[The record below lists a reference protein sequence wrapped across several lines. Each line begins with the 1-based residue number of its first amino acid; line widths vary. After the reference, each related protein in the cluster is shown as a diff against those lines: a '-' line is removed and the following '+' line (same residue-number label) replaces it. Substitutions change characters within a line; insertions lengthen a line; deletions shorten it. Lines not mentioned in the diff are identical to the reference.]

1 MATTITIDRQYV
13 KIGET
18 AEIRFTF
25 TNPNYSL
32 SLEGLTV
39 TTLIGETTGG
49 TVHSLVNRG
58 VINGQRVYTAT
69 FTPTA
74 NLQRSIYRLTYDVA
88 GKADD
93 AISENFA
100 VDTVRPTLE
109 SASIAKSD
117 LRLGEKTTITI
128 TFSERLAFYD
138 NFTLEDLQVDAGKG
152 TLSNLRSYFSDQE
165 RIWHV
170 DLQAPTTRPASGLDG
185 NQIRINLAGITDRAG
200 NTIWDSQLHGTGNP
214 WVNLPTVSYNIDNG
228 VPPMV
233 AITGQPATTIK
244 GGDSFTVTFTFNERV
259 TGFDLD
265 DVQYDTSKGT
275 LSALTAVGTD
285 GRVWTATYT
294 PRPNIES
301 AENTISVNLAGVRDA
316 LGNAGVGTGTSGNF
330 SIDTKPPEVAVTIS
344 DERLTAGESA
354 TVTFTFSERVTGFD
368 LNDAQY
374 DTSKGTLGALTA
386 VGTDGKVWTATYT
399 PRSDIE
405 SANNTIRVNLAGV
418 QDAQGNAGVGTGS
431 SGNFVID
438 TRPTVVDGRP
448 SIVSVVGPTSI
459 VLEDTDVT
467 ITFTFSEAVTGFT
480 LANINLDNS
489 SASPYITYSPKEP
502 VSADGGRT
510 WTITFRAAP
519 RTTDSTNTVSI
530 RNLDGVRDLAGNLAV
545 PNSSASTDN
554 YEVDTEDPDP
564 ISATFDKTHLAA
576 GETATV
582 TVTFNEI
589 VNNVTQGTFD
599 IPNGSVSNLR
609 QDPTDGR
616 IWRATFTPTANLQ
629 SASSLISINLN
640 DLRDSAG
647 NVSSGRKTFYDSTIV
662 IDTKP
667 PEVAVTISDER
678 LTAGESATVTFTFS
692 ERVTGFDLNDVQY
705 DTSKGTLSAL
715 TAVGTDGKVWS
726 ATYTPRPDIE
736 SAENTIRVNLAGVQD
751 AQGNAGVGTGSSG
764 NFVIDT
770 RPPVVD
776 GRPSIVSVVG
786 PTSIVLEDTDVTIT
800 FTFSEAVTGFTL
812 ANINLDNSSASP
824 YITYSPKEPVSADGG
839 RTWTIT
845 YRAAPRTTD
854 STNTVS
860 IRNLDGVRD
869 LAGNLAVP
877 NSSASTDNY
886 EVDTEDPDPISATFD
901 KTHLAAGETATVTVT
916 FNEIVN
922 NVTEDSFQIPNGS
935 VSNLRQD
942 TTDGRIWRVTFTPTA
957 NLQSASSLISINL
970 NDLRDSAGNVSSGR
984 KSFYDSTIV
993 IDTKRPEVTVVIS
1006 DNRLTA
1012 GETATVTFTFSE
1024 RVTGFDLNDVQYDT
1038 SKGTL
1043 GALTAV
1049 GTDGKVW
1056 TATYTP
1062 RPNIESADNT
1072 IRVNLAG
1079 VQDAQGNAGE
1089 GSVSSGNFSIDTRPP
1104 EVDRP
1109 PEVTVTISDNRLTAG
1124 ESATVTF
1131 TFSKSVTGF
1140 TKDDIDLTLA
1150 NGTLGDLVPVGTDG
1164 KVWSATFTPRPDTE
1178 SADNTIRVN
1187 LAGVLDAQGNAGVGT
1202 GTSGNFT
1209 IDTKRPEVAV
1219 AISDERLTAGET
1231 ATVTFTFTER
1241 VTGFDLN
1248 DVQYDTS
1255 KGTLGAL
1262 TAVGTDGKVWS
1273 ATYTPRPDTESATN
1287 TIRVNLA
1294 GVLDALGNAGVGTGS
1309 SGNFVIDTRPT
1320 VVDRPPSATIAVT
1333 PNPVTNSND
1342 RLVTVTI
1349 TFDEAVTGFTADNI
1363 DFSNAHVTP
1372 YGRNRIGALNSSADG
1387 RTYTITYTAEP
1398 DVEDATN
1405 TISLR
1410 NLHTIRDATGNAVAV
1425 SPTSN
1430 NFAIDTKAPVPISA
1444 TFDKTH
1450 LAAGETA
1457 TVTVIFNEIVNNVTE
1472 DTFQIPNGSVS
1483 NLRQDTTDG
1492 RIWRA
1497 TFTPTANLQ
1506 STSSSISIN
1515 LDGLRDSAGNVNNGS
1530 LPFRDST
1537 IVIDTKRPEVTVA
1550 ISDERLT
1557 AGETATV
1564 TFTFSER
1571 VTGFDLNDVQY
1582 DTSKGTLGALTA
1594 VGTDGKVWTATY
1606 TPRPN
1611 TESADNTIRVNLAGV
1626 QDAQGNAGA
1635 GSVSSGNFSIDT
1647 KRPEVTVTISDN
1659 RLAAGQTAT
1668 VTFTFNERVT
1678 GFDLNDVQYDTSKGT
1693 LGALTA
1699 VGTDGKVWSAT
1710 YTPRSDIESADNTIR
1725 VNLAGV
1731 LDAQGNAGTGS
1742 VSSGNFSIDTKRPE
1756 VTVTISDERLSAGET
1771 ATVTFTF
1778 RESVT
1783 GFGTEDIQYDT
1794 SKGTLSALTAVGT
1807 DGKVWS
1813 ATYTPRPNIES
1824 ADNTIRVNL
1833 AGVQDAQGNAGT
1845 GSASSGNFSID
1856 TKPPEVTVTISD
1868 ERLSAGQT
1876 ATVTFTFTERVT
1888 GFGTEDIQY
1897 DTSKGTLGAL
1907 TAVGTD
1913 GKVWSATYTPRSD
1926 IESAENTIRVN
1937 LAGVLD
1943 AQGNAGTG
1951 SASSGN
1957 FSIDTRP
1964 PEVTVTISD
1973 NRLSAGQTA
1982 TVTFTFNERVTG
1994 FDLNDVQYDTSK
2006 GTLGALTAVGT
2017 DGKVWTATYTPR
2029 PDTESADNTIRV
2041 NLAGVLDAQGN
2052 AGTGSVSSGNFSI
2065 DTKPPE
2071 VTVTISDN
2079 RLSAGQTATVTFT
2092 FNERVTGFDLNDVQ
2106 YDTSKGTLGALTA
2119 VGTDGKVWTATYTP
2133 RPDIE
2138 SADNTIR
2145 VNLSGVL
2152 DAQGNA
2158 GTGSVSS
2165 GNFSIDTKRPEVTV
2179 TISDNRLSAGQ
2190 TATFTFTFNER
2201 VTGFD
2206 LNDVQYD
2213 TSKGTLGALTA
2224 VGTDGKVWSATYTP
2238 RPDTESADNT
2248 IRVNLAGVLDAQGN
2262 AGTGSVSSGNFSI
2275 DTKRPEVTV
2284 TISDNRLSAGQTATF
2299 TFTFSERVTGFDLN
2313 DVQYDTSKGTLGAL
2327 TAVGTDGKVW
2337 TATYTPRPDTES
2349 ADNTIRVNLAGV
2361 LDAQG
2366 NAGTGSV
2373 SSGNFSIDTKRPEV
2387 TVTISD
2393 ERLSAGETATVTF
2406 TFRESVTGFGT
2417 EDIQYDTSKGTLG
2430 ALTAVGTDGK
2440 VWTATYTPRSN
2451 IESADNTIR
2460 VNLAGVL
2467 DAQGNAGTGSVS
2479 SGNFS
2484 IDTKRPEVTVTI
2496 SDNRL
2501 SAGQT
2506 ATFTFTFSERV
2517 TGFDLNDVQY
2527 DTSKGTL
2534 GALTAVGTDGK
2545 VWSATYTPRS
2555 DIESADNTIRVNLAG
2570 VLDAQGNAG
2579 TGSVSSGNFS
2589 IDTKP
2594 PEVTVTISDE
2604 RLSAGETATVTFTFT
2619 ERVTGF
2625 GTEDIQYDT
2634 SKGTLSALTA
2644 VGTDGKVWSA
2654 TYTPRPNIESADN
2667 TIRVNL
2673 AGVQD
2678 AQGNAGTGSASSG
2691 NFSID
2696 TKPPEV
2702 TVTISDER
2710 LAAGETAT
2718 VTFTFNERVTGF
2730 GTEDIQYDTSK
2741 GTLGALT
2748 AVGTDGKVWSTTYT
2762 PRPNIESA
2770 DNTIRV
2776 NLAGVQDAQGNAG
2789 TGSASSGNF
2798 SIDTRPPEVTV
2809 TISDER
2815 LSAGETATVTFTFT
2829 ERVTGFGTEDIQYDT
2844 SKGTLG
2850 ALTAVGTDGKVW
2862 TATYTPRPDIESADN
2877 TIRVNLSGVLDA
2889 QGNAGVGTGTSGNF
2903 SIDTKRPEVTVTIS
2917 DNRLIAGQTATF
2929 TFTFSER
2936 VTGFDLNDVQYDTS
2950 KGTLGALTAVGT
2962 DGKVWSATYTPR
2974 PNIESADNTIRVN
2987 LAGVLDAQG
2996 NAGTG
3001 SVSSGNFSI
3010 DTKRPEVTVTISDER
3025 LSAGETATVT
3035 FTFRESVT
3043 DFGSEDIQYDTS
3055 KGTLGALTAVGTD
3068 GKVWTAT
3075 YTPRPNIESADN
3087 TIRVNLAGVLDAQG
3101 NAGTGSASSGNFSI
3115 DTRPPEVTVTISD
3128 ERLSAGET
3136 ATVTFTFRESV
3147 TGFGTEDIQY
3157 DTSKGTLSALTAV
3170 GTDGKVWSATYTP
3183 RPDTESADNTI
3194 RVNLAGVLDAQGNA
3208 GTGSVSSGNF
3218 SIDTKRPEVTVT
3230 ISDNRLSAGQTATF
3244 TFTFSER
3251 VTGFDLNDVQYDTS
3265 KGTLGALT
3273 AVGTDGKV
3281 WSATYTPRSDTESAD
3296 NTIRVNL
3303 AGVQDAQGNAGTGS
3317 ASSGNFSIDTKRP
3330 EVTVAISDERLS
3342 AGETATVTFT
3352 FRESVTGFD
3361 LNDVQYDTSKG
3372 TLSALTAV
3380 GTDGKV
3386 WSATYTPRPNIES
3399 ADNTI
3404 RVNLAGVQ
3412 DAQGNAGTGSV
3423 SSGNFSIDT
3432 RPPEVTVTISDER
3445 LSAGQ
3450 TATVTFTFSERVT
3463 GFGTEDIQYDTS
3475 KGTLSALTAVGT
3487 DGKVWSATYTP
3498 RPDTES
3504 ATNTIRVN
3512 LAGVQD
3518 AQGNAGTGSASS
3530 GNFSIDTKRPE
3541 VTVTISDERLAAGQ
3555 TATVTFTFNER
3566 VTGFDLNDVQ
3576 YDTSKGTLGALT
3588 AVGTDGKVWSATYTP
3603 RPNIESADNTIR
3615 VNLAGVQDA
3624 QGNAGTGSVS
3634 SGNFSIDTKRPEVT
3648 VTISDERL
3656 SAGETATVTF
3666 TFRESVT
3673 GFGTEDIQYD
3683 TSKGTLSALTA
3694 VGTDGKV
3701 WTATYTPRPNIE
3713 SADNTIRV
3721 NLAGVQ
3727 DAQGNAGTGS
3737 ASSGNFSI
3745 DTRPPEVTVTISD
3758 ERLSAGETATVTFT
3772 FTERVTGFG
3781 TEDIQYDTSKGTL
3794 SALTAVGTDGK
3805 VWTATYTP
3813 RPNIESAD
3821 NTIRVNLAGVLDAQG
3836 NAGTGSVSSGNFS
3849 IDTKRPEVTVTIS
3862 DERLSAGETA
3872 TVTFTF
3878 SESVTG
3884 FGTEDIQYD
3893 TSKGTLGALTAVG
3906 TDGKVWTATYT
3917 PRSNIE
3923 SADNTIRVNLAGV
3936 QDAQGNA
3943 GTGSA
3948 SSGNFSIDTK
3958 PPEVTVTISD
3968 ERLSAGET
3976 ATVTFTFTERVTGFG
3991 TEDIQYDTSKGTLG
4005 ALTAVGTDG
4014 KVWSATYTPRPD
4026 TESADNTIRVNLS
4039 GVLDAQGNAG
4049 TGSVSSGNFSID
4061 TKRPEVTVTIS
4072 DNRLSAGQTA
4082 TVTFTFN
4089 ERVTGFDL
4097 NDVQY
4102 DTSKGTLGALTA
4114 VGTDGKVWT
4123 ATYTPRPDTESADN
4137 TIRVNL
4143 AGVLDAQGNAGTG
4156 SVSSGNF
4163 SIDTKR
4169 PEVTV
4174 AISDNRLIAGQ
4185 TATVTFTFRESV
4197 TGFDLNDVQYDT
4209 SKGTLGALTAVGT
4222 DGKVWSATYTPRP
4235 DTESAENTISVNLA
4249 GVRDALGN
4257 AGVGTGTSGNFSIDT
4272 KPPEVAV
4279 TISDNRLTAG
4289 ESATITFT
4297 FNERV
4302 TGFDLDDVQYDT
4314 SKGTLGALTPV
4325 GTDGRVWSA
4334 SYTPRPG
4341 IESADN
4347 AISVRLA
4354 GVRDALGN
4362 AGVGTG
4368 TSGNFTIDTKPPEV
4382 TVTISDNRL
4391 TAGESATVTFTFSES
4406 VTGFTKEAIDL
4417 SQANGTLGDLVPVGT
4432 DGKVWTAT
4440 FTPTDRLAR
4449 TTNHRLTL
4457 NLTNVRDAAGNA
4469 PAVNTYSFNQYT
4481 VDTMVFALSNATV
4494 NRNQLVLFYSDE
4506 TALDPDQ
4513 THNAP
4518 NDAFV
4523 VLVDGVRNNVTGVV
4537 VDAAAKTVTLTLER
4551 AVSHG
4556 QQVTV
4561 AYNDPSTGDDPQ
4573 AVQEAGSGDD
4583 AASFAARPVTNLSP
4597 RAPATGTTDADSR
4610 KSSEDSDGD
4619 TANALDSDYDSVP
4632 NAQEDQAPGLLRPDG
4647 SAGTDGDGNGDGIRD
4662 SQQVAV
4668 GSTRDLTLVAGS
4680 QDGKLIPGSNA
4691 RISELVRKDAPASLP
4706 KGMEM
4711 PLSLTQFR
4719 VGLSEGR
4726 YTESFSLYVDPA
4738 LGVNGYWVKDSAG
4751 TWVNL
4756 ASEPYGGKMSTEGG
4770 RTRLDFQIQ
4779 DGGQYDTDGLADG
4792 HITALG
4798 AAAKMPLSIV
4808 GQAPPQVESHRG
4820 FWF

>member
-1 MATTITIDRQYV
+1 M
-13 KIGET
+13 
-18 AEIRFTF
+18 
-25 TNPNYSL
+25 
-32 SLEGLTV
+32 
-39 TTLIGETTGG
+39 
-49 TVHSLVNRG
+49 
-58 VINGQRVYTAT
+58 
-69 FTPTA
+69 
-74 NLQRSIYRLTYDVA
+74 
-88 GKADD
+88 
-93 AISENFA
+93 
-100 VDTVRPTLE
+100 RPTVA

-128 TFSERLAFYD
+128 TFSEPLTFSS
-138 NFTLEDLQVDAGKG
+138 FTLADLQVDAGKG
-152 TLSNLRSYFSDQE
+152 TLSNLYRVYSATVSSVTWQ
-165 RIWHV
+165 V

-185 NQIRINLAGITDRAG
+185 NQIRINLAGITDKAG
-200 NTIWDSQLHGTGNP
+200 NTGENSVVNGVTTSWT
-214 WVNLPTVSYNIDNG
+214 NLPTVSYNIDNG
-228 VPPMV
+228 VPTTV

-344 DERLTAGESA
+344 DNRLTAGESA
-354 TVTFTFSERVTGFD
+354 T
-368 LNDAQY
+368 
-374 DTSKGTLGALTA
+374 
-386 VGTDGKVWTATYT
+386 
-399 PRSDIE
+399 
-405 SANNTIRVNLAGV
+405 
-418 QDAQGNAGVGTGS
+418 
-431 SGNFVID
+431 
-438 TRPTVVDGRP
+438 
-448 SIVSVVGPTSI
+448 
-459 VLEDTDVT
+459 
-467 ITFTFSEAVTGFT
+467 ITFTF
-480 LANINLDNS
+480 N
-489 SASPYITYSPKEP
+489 
-502 VSADGGRT
+502 
-510 WTITFRAAP
+510 
-519 RTTDSTNTVSI
+519 
-530 RNLDGVRDLAGNLAV
+530 
-545 PNSSASTDN
+545 
-554 YEVDTEDPDP
+554 
-564 ISATFDKTHLAA
+564 
-576 GETATV
+576 
-582 TVTFNEI
+582 
-589 VNNVTQGTFD
+589 
-599 IPNGSVSNLR
+599 
-609 QDPTDGR
+609 
-616 IWRATFTPTANLQ
+616 
-629 SASSLISINLN
+629 
-640 DLRDSAG
+640 
-647 NVSSGRKTFYDSTIV
+647 
-662 IDTKP
+662 
-667 PEVAVTISDER
+667 
-678 LTAGESATVTFTFS
+678 
-692 ERVTGFDLNDVQY
+692 
-705 DTSKGTLSAL
+705 
-715 TAVGTDGKVWS
+715 
-726 ATYTPRPDIE
+726 
-736 SAENTIRVNLAGVQD
+736 
-751 AQGNAGVGTGSSG
+751 
-764 NFVIDT
+764 
-770 RPPVVD
+770 
-776 GRPSIVSVVG
+776 
-786 PTSIVLEDTDVTIT
+786 
-800 FTFSEAVTGFTL
+800 
-812 ANINLDNSSASP
+812 
-824 YITYSPKEPVSADGG
+824 
-839 RTWTIT
+839 
-845 YRAAPRTTD
+845 
-854 STNTVS
+854 
-860 IRNLDGVRD
+860 
-869 LAGNLAVP
+869 
-877 NSSASTDNY
+877 
-886 EVDTEDPDPISATFD
+886 
-901 KTHLAAGETATVTVT
+901 
-916 FNEIVN
+916 
-922 NVTEDSFQIPNGS
+922 
-935 VSNLRQD
+935 
-942 TTDGRIWRVTFTPTA
+942 
-957 NLQSASSLISINL
+957 
-970 NDLRDSAGNVSSGR
+970 
-984 KSFYDSTIV
+984 
-993 IDTKRPEVTVVIS
+993 
-1006 DNRLTA
+1006 
-1012 GETATVTFTFSE
+1012 E

-1062 RPNIESADNT
+1062 RLDIESAENT

-1079 VQDAQGNAGE
+1079 VQDA
-1089 GSVSSGNFSIDTRPP
+1089 
-1104 EVDRP
+1104 
-1109 PEVTVTISDNRLTAG
+1109 L
-1124 ESATVTF
+1124 
-1131 TFSKSVTGF
+1131 
-1140 TKDDIDLTLA
+1140 
-1150 NGTLGDLVPVGTDG
+1150 
-1164 KVWSATFTPRPDTE
+1164 
-1178 SADNTIRVN
+1178 
-1187 LAGVLDAQGNAGVGT
+1187 GNAGVGT
-1202 GTSGNFT
+1202 GTSGNF
-1209 IDTKRPEVAV
+1209 
-1219 AISDERLTAGET
+1219 S
-1231 ATVTFTFTER
+1231 
-1241 VTGFDLN
+1241 
-1248 DVQYDTS
+1248 
-1255 KGTLGAL
+1255 
-1262 TAVGTDGKVWS
+1262 
-1273 ATYTPRPDTESATN
+1273 
-1287 TIRVNLA
+1287 
-1294 GVLDALGNAGVGTGS
+1294 
-1309 SGNFVIDTRPT
+1309 IDTRPT
-1320 VVDRPPSATIAVT
+1320 VVDGRPSIVSVVGPTSIVT
-1333 PNPVTNSND
+1333 GDTD
-1342 RLVTVTI
+1342 VTI
-1349 TFDEAVTGFTADNI
+1349 TFTFSEAVTGFTLANI
-1363 DFSNAHVTP
+1363 NLD
-1372 YGRNRIGALNSSADG
+1372 NSSASPYVTYSPKEPVSADGG
-1387 RTYTITYTAEP
+1387 RTWTITFRASPHVTG
-1398 DVEDATN
+1398 DSTN
-1405 TISLR
+1405 TVSIR
-1410 NLHTIRDATGNAVAV
+1410 NLDGVRDLAGNAAVPNSSASTENYEVDAVAPY
-1425 SPTSN
+1425 PT
-1430 NFAIDTKAPVPISA
+1430 SA

-1457 TVTVIFNEIVNNVTE
+1457 TVTVTFNEIVNNVTA
-1472 DTFQIPNGSVS
+1472 DTFEIPNGSVS
-1483 NLRQDTTDG
+1483 NVRQDTTDG

-1506 STSSSISIN
+1506 STSSSISISQ
-1515 LDGLRDSAGNVNNGS
+1515 DGLRDSAGNVNNGTQS
-1530 LPFRDST
+1530 FDDST
-1537 IVIDTKRPEVTVA
+1537 ISIDTKRPEVTVT
-1550 ISDERLT
+1550 ISDDRLT

-1571 VTGFDLNDVQY
+1571 VTGFDTADIQY

-1594 VGTDGKVWTATY
+1594 VGTDGRIWTATY
-1606 TPRPN
+1606 TPSSGI
-1611 TESADNTIRVNLAGV
+1611 ESADNTIRVNLAGV
-1626 QDAQGNAGA
+1626 LDAQGNAGA
-1635 GSVSSGNFSIDT
+1635 GSASSGNFSIDT
-1647 KRPEVTVTISDN
+1647 RPTVVDRPPEVTVTISDN
-1659 RLAAGQTAT
+1659 HLTAGETAT
-1668 VTFTFNERVT
+1668 VTFTFSERVT
-1678 GFDLNDVQYDTSKGT
+1678 GFDTADIQYDTSKGT

-1699 VGTDGKVWSAT
+1699 VGTDGRIWTAT
-1710 YTPRSDIESADNTIR
+1710 YTPSSGIESANNTIR

-1742 VSSGNFSIDTKRPE
+1742 VSSGNFSIDTR
-1756 VTVTISDERLSAGET
+1756 
-1771 ATVTFTF
+1771 
-1778 RESVT
+1778 
-1783 GFGTEDIQYDT
+1783 
-1794 SKGTLSALTAVGT
+1794 
-1807 DGKVWS
+1807 
-1813 ATYTPRPNIES
+1813 
-1824 ADNTIRVNL
+1824 
-1833 AGVQDAQGNAGT
+1833 
-1845 GSASSGNFSID
+1845 
-1856 TKPPEVTVTISD
+1856 PPEVTVTISD
-1868 ERLSAGQT
+1868 ERLAAGET
-1876 ATVTFTFTERVT
+1876 ATVTFTFNERVT

-1897 DTSKGTLGAL
+1897 DTSKGTL
-1907 TAVGTD
+1907 
-1913 GKVWSATYTPRSD
+1913 S
-1926 IESAENTIRVN
+1926 
-1937 LAGVLD
+1937 
-1943 AQGNAGTG
+1943 
-1951 SASSGN
+1951 
-1957 FSIDTRP
+1957 
-1964 PEVTVTISD
+1964 
-1973 NRLSAGQTA
+1973 
-1982 TVTFTFNERVTG
+1982 
-1994 FDLNDVQYDTSK
+1994 
-2006 GTLGALTAVGT
+2006 ALTAVGT

-2065 DTKPPE
+2065 DTRPPG
-2071 VTVTISDN
+2071 VTVTISDSS
-2079 RLSAGQTATVTFT
+2079 LSAGETATVTFT
-2092 FNERVTGFDLNDVQ
+2092 FRESVTGF
-2106 YDTSKGTLGALTA
+2106 GTE
-2119 VGTDGKVWTATYTP
+2119 
-2133 RPDIE
+2133 DI
-2138 SADNTIR
+2138 
-2145 VNLSGVL
+2145 
-2152 DAQGNA
+2152 
-2158 GTGSVSS
+2158 
-2165 GNFSIDTKRPEVTV
+2165 
-2179 TISDNRLSAGQ
+2179 
-2190 TATFTFTFNER
+2190 
-2201 VTGFD
+2201 
-2206 LNDVQYD
+2206 QYD

-2262 AGTGSVSSGNFSI
+2262 AGTGSASSGNFSI
-2275 DTKRPEVTV
+2275 DTRPPGVTV
-2284 TISDNRLSAGQTATF
+2284 TISDERLAAGETATVTF
-2299 TFTFSERVTGFDLN
+2299 TFRESVTGFGTEDI
-2313 DVQYDTSKGTLGAL
+2313 QYDTSKGTLSAL

-2366 NAGTGSV
+2366 NAGTGSA
-2373 SSGNFSIDTKRPEV
+2373 SSGNFSIDTRPPGV

-2393 ERLSAGETATVTF
+2393 ERLAAGETATVTF

-2440 VWTATYTPRSN
+2440 VW
-2451 IESADNTIR
+2451 
-2460 VNLAGVL
+2460 
-2467 DAQGNAGTGSVS
+2467 
-2479 SGNFS
+2479 
-2484 IDTKRPEVTVTI
+2484 
-2496 SDNRL
+2496 
-2501 SAGQT
+2501 
-2506 ATFTFTFSERV
+2506 
-2517 TGFDLNDVQY
+2517 
-2527 DTSKGTL
+2527 
-2534 GALTAVGTDGK
+2534 
-2545 VWSATYTPRS
+2545 SATYTPRS
-2555 DIESADNTIRVNLAG
+2555 GIESADNTIRVNLAG

-2710 LAAGETAT
+2710 LSAGETAT
-2718 VTFTFNERVTGF
+2718 VTFTFTERVTGF

-2741 GTLGALT
+2741 GTLSALT
-2748 AVGTDGKVWSTTYT
+2748 AVGTDGKVWSATYT

-2798 SIDTRPPEVTV
+2798 SIDTKPPEVTV

-2815 LSAGETATVTFTFT
+2815 LSAGETATVTFTFN

-2844 SKGTLG
+2844 SKGTL
-2850 ALTAVGTDGKVW
+2850 
-2862 TATYTPRPDIESADN
+2862 S
-2877 TIRVNLSGVLDA
+2877 
-2889 QGNAGVGTGTSGNF
+2889 
-2903 SIDTKRPEVTVTIS
+2903 
-2917 DNRLIAGQTATF
+2917 
-2929 TFTFSER
+2929 
-2936 VTGFDLNDVQYDTS
+2936 
-2950 KGTLGALTAVGT
+2950 ALTAVGT

-3010 DTKRPEVTVTISDER
+3010 DTRPPEVTVTISDNR

-3035 FTFRESVT
+3035 FTFSKSVT
-3043 DFGSEDIQYDTS
+3043 GFGTEDIQYDTS
-3055 KGTLGALTAVGTD
+3055 KGTLSALTAVGID
-3068 GKVWTAT
+3068 GKVWSAT

-3087 TIRVNLAGVLDAQG
+3087 TIRVNLAGVQDAQG

-3128 ERLSAGET
+3128 NRLIAGQT
-3136 ATVTFTFRESV
+3136 ATVTFTFNERV
-3147 TGFGTEDIQY
+3147 TGFDLNDVQY
-3157 DTSKGTLSALTAV
+3157 DTSKGTLGALTAV

-3230 ISDNRLSAGQTATF
+3230 ISDNRLIAGQTATF
-3244 TFTFSER
+3244 TFTFRES

-3281 WSATYTPRSDTESAD
+3281 WT
-3296 NTIRVNL
+3296 
-3303 AGVQDAQGNAGTGS
+3303 
-3317 ASSGNFSIDTKRP
+3317 
-3330 EVTVAISDERLS
+3330 
-3342 AGETATVTFT
+3342 
-3352 FRESVTGFD
+3352 
-3361 LNDVQYDTSKG
+3361 
-3372 TLSALTAV
+3372 
-3380 GTDGKV
+3380 
-3386 WSATYTPRPNIES
+3386 
-3399 ADNTI
+3399 
-3404 RVNLAGVQ
+3404 
-3412 DAQGNAGTGSV
+3412 
-3423 SSGNFSIDT
+3423 
-3432 RPPEVTVTISDER
+3432 
-3445 LSAGQ
+3445 
-3450 TATVTFTFSERVT
+3450 
-3463 GFGTEDIQYDTS
+3463 
-3475 KGTLSALTAVGT
+3475 
-3487 DGKVWSATYTP
+3487 
-3498 RPDTES
+3498 
-3504 ATNTIRVN
+3504 
-3512 LAGVQD
+3512 
-3518 AQGNAGTGSASS
+3518 
-3530 GNFSIDTKRPE
+3530 
-3541 VTVTISDERLAAGQ
+3541 
-3555 TATVTFTFNER
+3555 
-3566 VTGFDLNDVQ
+3566 
-3576 YDTSKGTLGALT
+3576 
-3588 AVGTDGKVWSATYTP
+3588 
-3603 RPNIESADNTIR
+3603 
-3615 VNLAGVQDA
+3615 
-3624 QGNAGTGSVS
+3624 
-3634 SGNFSIDTKRPEVT
+3634 
-3648 VTISDERL
+3648 
-3656 SAGETATVTF
+3656 
-3666 TFRESVT
+3666 
-3673 GFGTEDIQYD
+3673 
-3683 TSKGTLSALTA
+3683 
-3694 VGTDGKV
+3694 
-3701 WTATYTPRPNIE
+3701 
-3713 SADNTIRV
+3713 
-3721 NLAGVQ
+3721 
-3727 DAQGNAGTGS
+3727 
-3737 ASSGNFSI
+3737 
-3745 DTRPPEVTVTISD
+3745 
-3758 ERLSAGETATVTFT
+3758 
-3772 FTERVTGFG
+3772 
-3781 TEDIQYDTSKGTL
+3781 
-3794 SALTAVGTDGK
+3794 
-3805 VWTATYTP
+3805 
-3813 RPNIESAD
+3813 
-3821 NTIRVNLAGVLDAQG
+3821 
-3836 NAGTGSVSSGNFS
+3836 
-3849 IDTKRPEVTVTIS
+3849 
-3862 DERLSAGETA
+3862 
-3872 TVTFTF
+3872 
-3878 SESVTG
+3878 
-3884 FGTEDIQYD
+3884 
-3893 TSKGTLGALTAVG
+3893 
-3906 TDGKVWTATYT
+3906 
-3917 PRSNIE
+3917 
-3923 SADNTIRVNLAGV
+3923 
-3936 QDAQGNA
+3936 
-3943 GTGSA
+3943 
-3948 SSGNFSIDTK
+3948 
-3958 PPEVTVTISD
+3958 
-3968 ERLSAGET
+3968 
-3976 ATVTFTFTERVTGFG
+3976 
-3991 TEDIQYDTSKGTLG
+3991 
-4005 ALTAVGTDG
+4005 
-4014 KVWSATYTPRPD
+4014 ATYTPRPD

-4072 DNRLSAGQTA
+4072 DNRLIAGQTA
-4082 TVTFTFN
+4082 TFTFTFR
-4089 ERVTGFDL
+4089 ESVTGFDL

-4143 AGVLDAQGNAGTG
+4143 SGVLDAQGNAGTG

-4174 AISDNRLIAGQ
+4174 TISDNRLTAGETATVTFTFSKSVTGFGTEDIQYDTSKGTLSALTAVGIDGRVWSATYTPRPDTESADNTIRVNLAGVQDAQGNAGTGTGSSGNFSIDTRPPEVTVTISDNRLIAGQ
-4185 TATVTFTFRESV
+4185 TATVTFTFNERV

-4222 DGKVWSATYTPRP
+4222 DGKVWSATYTPRS
-4235 DTESAENTISVNLA
+4235 DIESAENTISVSLA

-4279 TISDNRLTAG
+4279 TISDKRLTAG

-4302 TGFDLDDVQYDT
+4302 TGFDLNDVQYDT

-4341 IESADN
+4341 IESAEN
-4347 AISVRLA
+4347 AISVSLA

-4368 TSGNFTIDTKPPEV
+4368 TSGNFSIDTKPPEV

-4417 SQANGTLGDLVPVGT
+4417 SQANGTLGELVPVGT

-4561 AYNDPSTGDDPQ
+4561 AYNDPSTGDDRQ

-4632 NAQEDQAPGLLRPDG
+4632 NAQEDQAPGLRRPDG

-4711 PLSLTQFR
+4711 PIGLTQFR

-4779 DGGQYDTDGLADG
+4779 DGGQYDADGLADG

-4808 GQAPPQVESHRG
+4808 GQAPPQVESHG

>member
-13 KIGET
+13 KTGET
-18 AEIRFTF
+18 AELKFTF

-32 SLEGLTV
+32 SLASLTV
-39 TTLIGETTGG
+39 RTEASTDTTVAGG

-74 NLQRSIYRLTYDVA
+74 NLNYSFYRIAYDVA
-88 GKADD
+88 GDADD
-93 AISENFA
+93 AFSDYFA
-100 VDTVRPTLE
+100 VDTVRPTIE

-128 TFSERLAFYD
+128 TFSEPLTYSS
-138 NFTLEDLQVDAGKG
+138 FTLADLQVDAGKG
-152 TLSNLRSYFSDQE
+152 TLSNLRRVHSDTVASATWQ
-165 RIWHV
+165 V

-185 NQIRINLAGITDRAG
+185 NQIRINLAGITDKAG
-200 NTIWDSQLHGTGNP
+200 NTGENSVVNGVATSWT
-214 WVNLPTVSYNIDNG
+214 NLPTVSYNIDNG

-316 LGNAGVGTGTSGNF
+316 
-330 SIDTKPPEVAVTIS
+330 
-344 DERLTAGESA
+344 
-354 TVTFTFSERVTGFD
+354 
-368 LNDAQY
+368 
-374 DTSKGTLGALTA
+374 
-386 VGTDGKVWTATYT
+386 TD
-399 PRSDIE
+399 
-405 SANNTIRVNLAGV
+405 
-418 QDAQGNAGVGTGS
+418 NAGVGTGS
-431 SGNFVID
+431 SGNF
-438 TRPTVVDGRP
+438 
-448 SIVSVVGPTSI
+448 S
-459 VLEDTDVT
+459 
-467 ITFTFSEAVTGFT
+467 
-480 LANINLDNS
+480 
-489 SASPYITYSPKEP
+489 
-502 VSADGGRT
+502 
-510 WTITFRAAP
+510 
-519 RTTDSTNTVSI
+519 
-530 RNLDGVRDLAGNLAV
+530 
-545 PNSSASTDN
+545 
-554 YEVDTEDPDP
+554 
-564 ISATFDKTHLAA
+564 
-576 GETATV
+576 
-582 TVTFNEI
+582 
-589 VNNVTQGTFD
+589 
-599 IPNGSVSNLR
+599 
-609 QDPTDGR
+609 
-616 IWRATFTPTANLQ
+616 
-629 SASSLISINLN
+629 
-640 DLRDSAG
+640 
-647 NVSSGRKTFYDSTIV
+647 

-3541 VTVTISDERLAAGQ
+3541 VTVTISDERL
-3555 TATVTFTFNER
+3555 
-3566 VTGFDLNDVQ
+3566 
-3576 YDTSKGTLGALT
+3576 
-3588 AVGTDGKVWSATYTP
+3588 
-3603 RPNIESADNTIR
+3603 
-3615 VNLAGVQDA
+3615 
-3624 QGNAGTGSVS
+3624 
-3634 SGNFSIDTKRPEVT
+3634 
-3648 VTISDERL
+3648 

-3666 TFRESVT
+3666 TFSKSVT

-3701 WTATYTPRPNIE
+3701 W
-3713 SADNTIRV
+3713 
-3721 NLAGVQ
+3721 
-3727 DAQGNAGTGS
+3727 
-3737 ASSGNFSI
+3737 
-3745 DTRPPEVTVTISD
+3745 
-3758 ERLSAGETATVTFT
+3758 
-3772 FTERVTGFG
+3772 
-3781 TEDIQYDTSKGTL
+3781 
-3794 SALTAVGTDGK
+3794 
-3805 VWTATYTP
+3805 
-3813 RPNIESAD
+3813 
-3821 NTIRVNLAGVLDAQG
+3821 
-3836 NAGTGSVSSGNFS
+3836 
-3849 IDTKRPEVTVTIS
+3849 
-3862 DERLSAGETA
+3862 
-3872 TVTFTF
+3872 
-3878 SESVTG
+3878 
-3884 FGTEDIQYD
+3884 
-3893 TSKGTLGALTAVG
+3893 
-3906 TDGKVWTATYT
+3906 
-3917 PRSNIE
+3917 
-3923 SADNTIRVNLAGV
+3923 
-3936 QDAQGNA
+3936 
-3943 GTGSA
+3943 
-3948 SSGNFSIDTK
+3948 
-3958 PPEVTVTISD
+3958 
-3968 ERLSAGET
+3968 
-3976 ATVTFTFTERVTGFG
+3976 
-3991 TEDIQYDTSKGTLG
+3991 
-4005 ALTAVGTDG
+4005 
-4014 KVWSATYTPRPD
+4014 SAT
-4026 TESADNTIRVNLS
+4026 
-4039 GVLDAQGNAG
+4039 
-4049 TGSVSSGNFSID
+4049 F
-4061 TKRPEVTVTIS
+4061 
-4072 DNRLSAGQTA
+4072 
-4082 TVTFTFN
+4082 
-4089 ERVTGFDL
+4089 
-4097 NDVQY
+4097 
-4102 DTSKGTLGALTA
+4102 
-4114 VGTDGKVWT
+4114 
-4123 ATYTPRPDTESADN
+4123 TPRPDTESADN

-4156 SVSSGNF
+4156 SGSSGNF
-4163 SIDTKR
+4163 SIDTR
-4169 PEVTV
+4169 PPEVTV
-4174 AISDNRLIAGQ
+4174 TISDNRLIAGQ

-4222 DGKVWSATYTPRP
+4222 DGKVWSATYTPRS
-4235 DTESAENTISVNLA
+4235 DIESAENTISVNLA

-4279 TISDNRLTAG
+4279 TISDERLSAG
-4289 ESATITFT
+4289 ESATVTFT
-4297 FNERV
+4297 FSERV

-4417 SQANGTLGDLVPVGT
+4417 SQANGTLGELVPVGT

-4551 AVSHG
+4551 AVSNG
-4556 QQVTV
+4556 QQVSV
-4561 AYNDPSTGDDPQ
+4561 AYNDPSTGDDRQ

-4680 QDGKLIPGSNA
+4680 QDGKLIPDSNA
-4691 RISELVRKDAPASLP
+4691 RISKLVRNDAPASLP

-4711 PLSLTQFR
+4711 PIGLTQFR

-4808 GQAPPQVESHRG
+4808 GQAPPQVESHG